1 LLIDFSTPPS
11 VPVGT
16 DNLSNPFDGFN
27 PSSVL
32 RNGKVAVRTEEEQ
45 QTAAREREQR
55 EQREREKQAILDQ
68 RAARRKSMGKKQATV
83 FRRLWS

>member
-11 VPVGT
+11 VPVVGT
-16 DNLSNPFDGFN
+16 EKLSNPFDGFN

-32 RNGKVAVRTEEEQ
+32 RNGKVAVRKEEE

-55 EQREREKQAILDQ
+55 EQREQEKQAILDQ
-68 RAARRKSMGKKQATV
+68 RAARRKSMGKKQATM